1 MNIRSLII
9 TFSWKLSGPNFIEIV
24 RYKYPLE
31 ENVKENAAE
40 DARCLAMAEEAIEAS
55 QAR

>member
-1 MNIRSLII
+1 M
-9 TFSWKLSGPNFIEIV
+9 EIV

-40 DARCLAMAEEAIEAS
+40 DVRCLAMAEEAIEAS
-55 QAR
+55 QARCRPLGQ